1 LVGAAGQLRGDARIF
16 ELLIFESVIFGL
28 LIFESVIFGLLM
40 FGFLAEF
47 HGVLPRT
54 ELLTPDGCLQ
64 PTGK

>member
-1 LVGAAGQLRGDARIF
+1 MVGVAGQLGEDARIF

-28 LIFESVIFGLLM
+28 LIFGLLM

-54 ELLTPDGCLQ
+54 ELLSPDGCLQ